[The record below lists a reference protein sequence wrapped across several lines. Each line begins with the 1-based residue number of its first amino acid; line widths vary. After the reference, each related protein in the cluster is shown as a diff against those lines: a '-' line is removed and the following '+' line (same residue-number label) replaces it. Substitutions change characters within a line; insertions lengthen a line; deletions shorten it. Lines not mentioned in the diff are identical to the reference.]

1 MKHICSH
8 VWMLLHKL
16 KLGFRT
22 ELFLL
27 VNLWFLPSYS
37 TGELSVSYSHIASVH
52 EMSMSINR

>member
-1 MKHICSH
+1 MKHIRSI
-8 VWMLLHKL
+8 VWMLLHEL

-22 ELFLL
+22 ELALL

-37 TGELSVSYSHIASVH
+37 TGELSVSYSQVASVC